1 MVPLSIKE
9 GKCMTE
15 ELHDYDVAYFNYW
28 ANENQH
34 ALVRAK
40 DELEAK
46 LIVWWMY
53 VARHHGD
60 GTVEQITENEA
71 SEISVS
77 LHSSNPYTLDDASIP
92 VDMYDSTMDLLKKW
106 KETD

>member
-1 MVPLSIKE
+1 MR
-9 GKCMTE
+9 E

-53 VARHHGD
+53 VAHHHGD
-60 GTVEQITENEA
+60 GTVEHITEDEV

-77 LHSSNPYTLDDASIP
+77 LHSSNPYTLDDANIP
-92 VDMYDSTMDLLKKW
+92 VDMYDSAMESLKKW
-106 KETD
+106 KEGD

>member
-1 MVPLSIKE
+1 MA
-9 GKCMTE
+9 E
-15 ELHDYDVAYFNYW
+15 ELHEYDVAYFNHW
-28 ANENQH
+28 ANESQH

-60 GTVEQITENEA
+60 GTVEPITENEA

-77 LHSSNPYTLDDASIP
+77 PHSSNPYTLDGANIP
-92 VDMYDSTMDLLKKW
+92 AGVYDSAMESLKRW
-106 KETD
+106 KDED

>member
-1 MVPLSIKE
+1 MA
-9 GKCMTE
+9 E

-53 VARHHGD
+53 CARHHND
-60 GTVEQITENEA
+60 GTVEPITESEA
-71 SEISVS
+71 SEISVA
-77 LHSSNPYTLDDASIP
+77 LHSSNPYTLEDANIP
-92 VDMYDSTMDLLKKW
+92 VDMYDSAMESLKKW
-106 KETD
+106 KDED

>member
-1 MVPLSIKE
+1 MA
-9 GKCMTE
+9 E

-34 ALVRAK
+34 SLVRAK

-60 GTVEQITENEA
+60 GTVEPITEDEA

-77 LHSSNPYTLDDASIP
+77 LHSSNPYTLDGANIP
-92 VDMYDSTMDLLKKW
+92 ADMYDSAMESLKKW
-106 KETD
+106 KDED

>member
-1 MVPLSIKE
+1 M
-9 GKCMTE
+9 ME
-15 ELHDYDVAYFNYW
+15 ELHEYDVTYFNYW

-60 GTVEQITENEA
+60 GTVEPITEGEA

-77 LHSSNPYTLDDASIP
+77 LHSSDPYTLDDEYIP
-92 VDMYDSTMDLLKKW
+92 VDMYNSAMESLKKW
-106 KETD
+106 KDAA

>member
-1 MVPLSIKE
+1 
-9 GKCMTE
+9 MTE

-28 ANENQH
+28 ANENQQ
-34 ALVRAK
+34 AFVRAK

-60 GTVEQITENEA
+60 GTVEPITETEA
-71 SEISVS
+71 SEISVT
-77 LHSSNPYTLDDASIP
+77 LHSSNPYTLEDANIP
-92 VDMYDSTMDLLKKW
+92 ADMYDSAMESLKKW
-106 KETD
+106 KDAD